1 MPFNPKI
8 TLLGIY
14 PMGIL
19 VYMYNVILF
28 YLLLLHE
35 NGNKYV
41 SMLNKQLQCPFNGIL
56 CSLKKNKEAFNILKW
71 NEL

>member
-28 YLLLLHE
+28 YLLLLYK

-41 SMLNKQLQCPFNGIL
+41 SMLNKQL
-56 CSLKKNKEAFNILKW
+56 
-71 NEL
+71 